1 MKLKQKMKKLSKI
14 IQTFKN
20 ERTKSYRKMFANIA
34 KLFTLA
40 CGMVACISCSSTK
53 VSVSKPLQG
62 TTTTI
67 TVTTNNPVTTETNVN
82 PTTTLNK

>member
-1 MKLKQKMKKLSKI
+1 MHKAF
-14 IQTFKN
+14 QTFQK
-20 ERTKSYRKMFANIA
+20 ERKKSYA
-34 KLFTLA
+34 KLFGSLQKITALSI
-40 CGMVACISCSSTK
+40 GMAFSISCSSTK

-82 PTTTLNK
+82 PQTNLNK

>member
-1 MKLKQKMKKLSKI
+1 MHKAI
-14 IQTFKN
+14 RTFIN
-20 ERTKSYRKMFANIA
+20 ERKKSYA
-34 KLFTLA
+34 KLFGSLQKIAALSIGLA
-40 CGMVACISCSSTK
+40 FCISCSSTK

-82 PTTTLNK
+82 PQTTLNK